1 MSQTFETKIVHSS
14 LQETNKIRSKTT
26 PIYQTSA
33 FTFDTLEDLEGFYH
47 GETPYLYSRSGN
59 PNTDELGQ
67 MVAELEEAPAG
78 VATSSGLSAILTG
91 ILSVVSVGEHIVAA
105 DDIYGGTYHMLKEE
119 LKELGIETTFVSFA
133 DSQAIQGAIQDNT
146 KLLYSETVTNPFL
159 RVENID
165 ELVNIRK
172 KYHLNTMVDNTFATP
187 YLLKPFE
194 KGIDIVAHSAT
205 KYLGGHSDVTA
216 GVIVGREDL
225 MVKARQKVVNLGSNL
240 SSFEA
245 WLTCR
250 GIKTLALRMERQVK
264 NAQQLA
270 ETLKNNINVKAVYYP
285 ITLSEK
291 GNGAIVTIELQPE
304 CNIHRFFSSL
314 GWIKIVPT
322 LAGVETTVSYPLGT
336 SHRAL
341 SEEEQQNIG
350 INKQVVRI
358 SVGIEASADI
368 INQFE
373 AAIKGSIS

>member
-1 MSQTFETKIVHSS
+1 MMSQTFETKIVHSS
-14 LQETNKIRSKTT
+14 LKETNKIRSKTT

-47 GETPYLYSRSGN
+47 GETPYLYSRTGN

-91 ILSVVSVGEHIVAA
+91 ILSVVSAGDHIVAA

-119 LKELGIETTFVSFA
+119 LKELGIETTFISFA

-165 ELVNIRK
+165 ELVNLGN
-172 KYHLNTMVDNTFATP
+172 KYHLYTMVDNTFATP

-250 GIKTLALRMERQVK
+250 GIKTLALRMERQTK

-285 ITLSEK
+285 MNLSEK
-291 GNGAIVTIELQPE
+291 GNGAIVTIELEPK

-373 AAIKGSIS
+373 AAIKGSI